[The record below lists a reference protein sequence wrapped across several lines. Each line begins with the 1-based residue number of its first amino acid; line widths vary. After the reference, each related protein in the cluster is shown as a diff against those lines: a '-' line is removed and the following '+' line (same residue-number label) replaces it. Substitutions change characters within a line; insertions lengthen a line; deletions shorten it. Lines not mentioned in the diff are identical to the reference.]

1 MGCNSFIH
9 CKQSWL
15 DEGMDWTMRTIGH
28 VISWEGVASL
38 VKAAQRNGYN
48 NLTEREIDL
57 AYGVKDKM
65 ASI

>member
-9 CKQSWL
+9 RKQSWL
-15 DEGMDWTMRTIGH
+15 DEGMDWTMCTIG
-28 VISWEGVASL
+28 SWNIMGRCASL
-38 VKAAQRNGYN
+38 VKAAQHNRDN